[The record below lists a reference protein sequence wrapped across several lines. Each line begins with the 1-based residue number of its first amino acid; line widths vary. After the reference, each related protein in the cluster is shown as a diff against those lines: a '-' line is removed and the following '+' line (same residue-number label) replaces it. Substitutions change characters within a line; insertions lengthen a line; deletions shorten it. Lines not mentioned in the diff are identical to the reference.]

1 MTNNTRPGRYYSSFL
16 AADLAVGDYVL
27 MDRING
33 YLKIT
38 EPLSFDGPTLVI
50 TGVSEDDLTHY
61 MTPTAPMVSAWV
73 AHR

>member
-1 MTNNTRPGRYYSSFL
+1 MTNNTRPGRYHSSFL

-50 TGVSEDDLTHY
+50 TGVSEDGLTHY
-61 MTPTAPMVSAWV
+61 MIPTAPRVSAWV